1 MLVFMIVK
9 NSILNKEIYID
20 SINSNF
26 SIDKNELEYNPYL
39 TNYDYINLNFDD
51 YKTSSIVFC
60 INLSNGCNL
69 KCDYCFNS
77 KKTGESINF
86 SDVKRFL
93 DLCFK
98 NFPDK
103 EKYYVD
109 LSGKGEPLLFLKSIL
124 DIKKY
129 CEEISNKINREVL
142 VSFVCNG
149 TLLTKEVA
157 ELLQRKGILF
167 GVSLDGNE
175 LIHNKHRKTKDGND
189 TYKTIIDNVNSIP
202 NHEYVGCATTLTKD
216 VFSLIDS
223 IKELSKTFNTIGY
236 KPARNCNESFDED
249 SIDLWLKEYDKLTL
263 FLLEETTKGNDKIIK
278 TLLNGDDYFGKF
290 IKRIILNQRCLIR
303 CDGGLSRLTLN
314 DDGNIYIC
322 PSACDYKKFKV
333 GNLNFIDFNKQ
344 SELFDTQMKRIECSG
359 CSVKY
364 ICGGECLIEKTLSN
378 GNNKLMCKYK
388 KHLILLAMYFVITLQ
403 SKNNFEFMKLLDFT
417 KEVGS
422 RNKLD
427 KELDKF
433 LKEHPEYNF
442 IEGKKVFDSLTRKY

>member
-1 MLVFMIVK
+1 MIIEEK
-9 NSILNKEIYID
+9 ILDLDIYIE
-20 SINSNF
+20 SSNGNF
-26 SIDKNELEYNPYL
+26 SIYKYILENNFYAN
-39 TNYDYINLNFDD
+39 NYDYVNLSFYD
-51 YKTSSIVFC
+51 YNTSSMVFC

-77 KKTGESINF
+77 NKNGKSINLNTI
-86 SDVKRFL
+86 KQYL
-93 DLCFK
+93 DLCF
-98 NFPDK
+98 NTYPNK

-109 LSGKGEPLLFLKSIL
+109 LSGKGEPLLFLKTIL
-124 DIKKY
+124 EVKEY
-129 CEEISNKINREVL
+129 CETISNKINREIL

-157 ELLQRKGILF
+157 DILQKRGILF

-175 LIHNKHRKTKDGND
+175 FIHNKHRRTIDNKE
-189 TYKTIIDNVNSIP
+189 TYKDIIDNVNNIP
-202 NHEYVGCATTLTKD
+202 HHEYVGCATTLTKD
-216 VFSLIDS
+216 VFSLVDS
-223 IKELSKTFNTIGY
+223 LKELSNTFNTVGY
-236 KPARNCNESFDED
+236 KPARNCDEAFDEN
-249 SIDLWLKEYDKLTL
+249 SIDLWLEEYNKLTL
-263 FLLEETTKGNDKIIK
+263 FLIEESLKGNHKYLK

-322 PSACDYKKFKV
+322 PSSIEYEEFKV
-333 GNLNFIDFNKQ
+333 GNLNLIDYSAQ
-344 SELFDTQMKRIECSG
+344 SKLFDIQMNRNYCKD

-364 ICGGECLIEKTLSN
+364 ICGGECLIEKTLSK

-388 KHLILLAMYFVITLQ
+388 KHLILLAMYFVITIQ
-403 SKNNFEFMKLLDFT
+403 NKNNFEFMKLLDFT

-433 LKEHPEYNF
+433 LKEHTEYNF
-442 IEGKKVFDSLTRKY
+442 IEGKKVFDTLNKKY